1 MKTTRGLHAALVA
14 LVLLALAGT
23 PSGRQAPGEMERL
36 KALFAR
42 PTAEF
47 GSAPLWVWNDD
58 LTDEMVVSTL
68 RDLAAQGI
76 TQAFVHPRPG
86 LMTPYL
92 SPEWFRLWK
101 VALKEAE
108 RLDVR
113 LWMYDENSYP
123 SGFAGG
129 FVPEAMPASRGRGL
143 VLSET
148 GAVPAWGDDTLA
160 VFDLSGPAPRDVS
173 PPARAGKEMPAGRYL
188 VASIAW
194 AKPGPWYGGT
204 FYVDLLYPGVTQKF
218 LEVTLDAYKREIGGE
233 FGRLVPGVF
242 TDEPELRPAGG
253 LPWTDDL
260 PQVFEK
266 RWGYSLLGSLPSLQ
280 LPIGDWRRVRHN
292 YYQTLLELFVE
303 RWGKPYFEY
312 CARNGL
318 EFTGHYWEHDWPTC
332 LGVPDNM
339 AMSAWQQRPGIDTL
353 MNQYA
358 EGPRSQ
364 FGNVRAVKEVAS
376 VANQLGRAR
385 TLSEAYG
392 AGGWDLRFEDMKRI
406 GDWLYVL
413 GINTL
418 DQHLSYVSLRG
429 SRKRDHPQSFSYH
442 EPWWD
447 VYGESAR
454 YFARLSVAMT
464 AGRQV
469 NEVLVIEPTTTAWM
483 YNAAGKPAPEL
494 EALGTSFQDLLL
506 SLERAQVEYDLA
518 SEDVL
523 ARHGR
528 VAGRRLQVGQRSYAA
543 VVLPPHTV
551 NLNGRT
557 LALLE
562 PFVGSGGLLFAAGDP
577 PARVDGAISDGGP
590 ALARAASWNRVDAA
604 ALPKALVDL
613 QDGRFRITRD
623 DGDRGI
629 LFHHRRQLPNGE
641 QLLLLVNTSLEA
653 RSAGTVDAAARGVER
668 WDPATGRTSPYPF
681 EATADGS
688 RLRFDLPQAGSLLL
702 RLSDAALTPGVA
714 EPTKAFPVPAAGPQ
728 AVRRAGP
735 NVLVLDYVDAKA
747 GGERLERTYF
757 YEASQ
762 FGFRRNGVERN
773 PWDSAVQFRDQLIA
787 RTFPAA
793 SGVEATYRFTIAG
806 AVPPDLAIV
815 VERPDLYAVT
825 CNGRPVFASPGP
837 WWLDRSFGRIGL
849 AAAAR
854 TGENHVVLNA
864 SPFTMRH
871 EIEAAYLLGSF
882 SLDAASSGFVVVP
895 ERPLALGP
903 WNAQGHPFYAQGVS
917 YSQAFDLG
925 AALPAGRHLV
935 RLGKWYGSV
944 AKVRV
949 NGRDAGIIYSAPWTL
964 DVTGLLGSGRNEVEV
979 TVVGTLKNTLG
990 PHHGNP
996 SLGTAW
1002 PAMFQKAPNPG
1013 PPPGSGYSTV
1023 AYGLFEPFEL
1033 IRVNH
1038 E

>member
-1 MKTTRGLHAALVA
+1 MKTTRGLRAALA
-14 LVLLALAGT
+14 ASTLLALAVT
-23 PSGRQAPGEMERL
+23 PSGRQDAGGMERL
-36 KALFAR
+36 RALFAQ
-42 PTAEF
+42 PTAEY

-58 LTDEMVVSTL
+58 LTDETVVSTL
-68 RDLAAQGI
+68 GDLAGQGI

-108 RLDVR
+108 RLGVR
-113 LWMYDENSYP
+113 LWIYDENSYP

-129 FVPEAMPASRGRGL
+129 FVPDAMPESRGRGL
-143 VLSET
+143 VLSEST
-148 GAVPAWGDDTLA
+148 AAPSWSDDMLA
-160 VFDLSGPAPRDVS
+160 LFDVSGPAPRDVS
-173 PPARAGKEMPAGRYL
+173 AAARAGTAMPAGRYL
-188 VASIAW
+188 AASVAR
-194 AKPGPWYGGT
+194 AKPGPWYGGK
-204 FYVDLLYPGVTQKF
+204 FYVDLLYPGVTQTF
-218 LEVTLDAYKREIGGE
+218 LEVTLDAYKREIGAE

-260 PQVFEK
+260 PRVFEK
-266 RWGYSLLGSLPSLQ
+266 RWGYSLLASLPSLQ
-280 LPIGDWRRVRHN
+280 LPVGDWQRVRHN
-292 YYQTLLELFVE
+292 YYQTLLDLFVD
-303 RWGKPYFEY
+303 RWGKRYFEY

-318 EFTGHYWEHDWPTC
+318 EFTGHYWEHEWPVC
-332 LGVPDNM
+332 LNVPDNM

-358 EGPRSQ
+358 EGPHAQ
-364 FGNVRAVKEVAS
+364 FGNVRAVKEVSS

-385 TLSEAYG
+385 TISEAYG

-429 SRKRDHPQSFSYH
+429 ARKRDHPQSFSYH

-447 VYGESAR
+447 AYGESAR

-469 NEVLVIEPTTTAWM
+469 NDVLVIEPTTTAWM
-483 YNAAGKPAPEL
+483 HNAPGKPAAEL
-494 EALGTSFQDLLL
+494 EALGASFQDLLVA
-506 SLERAQVEYDLA
+506 LERAQVEYDLA

-523 ARHGR
+523 ARHGK

-562 PFVGSGGLLFAAGDP
+562 PFVASGGVLLAAGDP
-577 PARVDGAISDGGP
+577 PARIDGAIAEGGA
-590 ALARAASWNRVDAA
+590 ALARAASWNRIDAA
-604 ALPKALVDL
+604 SLPKTLLDL
-613 QDGRFRITRD
+613 QDGRFQIARD
-623 DGDRGI
+623 EGDRGI
-629 LFHHRRQLPNGE
+629 LFHHRRQLPGGE

-653 RSAGTVDAAARGVER
+653 RSAGSVDCAARGVER
-668 WDPATGRTSPYPF
+668 WDPATGRTESYPF
-681 EATADGS
+681 EPTATGS
-688 RLRFDLPQAGSLLL
+688 RLRYDLPEAGSLLL
-702 RLSDAALTPGVA
+702 RLSPETMAPGSVPREKAVA
-714 EPTKAFPVPAAGPQ
+714 IAPSAPPV
-728 AVRRAGP
+728 VRRVGP
-735 NVLVLDYVDAKA
+735 NVLVLDYVDVRA

-762 FGFRRNGVERN
+762 FAFRKNGVERN
-773 PWDSAVQFRDQLIA
+773 PWDSAVQFRDELIT
-787 RTFPAA
+787 RTFPPG

-806 AVPPDLAIV
+806 AVPADLAIV
-815 VERPDLYAVT
+815 VERPDLYEIT
-825 CNGRPVFASPGP
+825 CNGTRVAAASGQ
-837 WWLDRSFGRIGL
+837 WWLDRSFGRIEL

-854 TGENHVVLNA
+854 PGENQVALKA
-864 SPFTMRH
+864 APFSLRH
-871 EIEAAYLLGSF
+871 EIEPAYLLGSF
-882 SLDAASSGFVVVP
+882 ALEAAPSGFVVVP
-895 ERPLALGP
+895 DRPAALGA
-903 WNAQGHPFYAQGVS
+903 WNAQGQPFHSQGMA
-917 YSQAFDLG
+917 YTETFDV
-925 AALPAGRHLV
+925 AAPGGRYLV
-935 RLGKWYGSV
+935 RLGTWYGSV
-944 AKVRV
+944 ATVNV
-949 NGRDAGIIYSAPWTL
+949 NGRAAGVIYSAPWTL
-964 DVTGLLGSGRNEVEV
+964 DVTGLVRPGANTVEI

-990 PHHGNP
+990 PHHGDP
-996 SLGTAW
+996 ALGTAW
-1002 PAMFQKAPNPG
+1002 PAMFQKGPKNG

-1033 IRVNH
+1033 IRKDP
-1038 E
+1038 